1 MGCRLKYFESRN
13 NYHFLDYKF
22 KNTRIVNLTKEYDCI
37 QLSSSSSF
45 FRYSSIRNKKF
56 EEGIFSGEDVK
67 FIINILL
74 IKPIIGVIR
83 ESIYYYRKRS
93 DSSSAMQSTERKKD
107 FYYSTINL
115 VQQYLID
122 KSISIYNYIL
132 PFIQF
137 YIAYETLF
145 RIESLAYKF
154 LDLNTYHQYC
164 NIINN
169 LLKQIDKK
177 YILEQKIFSS
187 KLKMFAL
194 SKKYDKDLRY
204 EIVLKNHCLRYSNY
218 IIIDLKKYQNIIH
231 WISLYL
237 KENKLHLE
245 GEDKIWLPTE
255 NYFYFCKIGN
265 KTFFPKY
272 YYFSG
277 YDYLTMYGSVI
288 KGRIVIFDIELK
300 IKEKEVLQFFISYM
314 GITTEIITSF
324 SLYTHIPDIENSYYI
339 SGNYIIKKNNN
350 NINIYL
356 YNSHLEK
363 VFEHDYC
370 LELKKKNKGYLIN
383 YRQKYLGAKKN
394 IKNHE
399 SQQIWLIND
408 RKDQAGDNGE
418 YFFRYLKKI
427 KPKCLQF
434 YFVIDKNCSDY
445 KRFENFEN
453 IIDFN
458 SIEYFNLFLK
468 ADKIISSVSDSWV
481 NNPFS
486 DDGKYITD
494 LYHFDFVYLQN
505 GIIKDDLSWYINRNI
520 KHFDFLITSSKRE
533 YKSLLKL
540 NYGYEKR
547 NLVIAG
553 LPRFDNL
560 IQLQKIIKKK
570 KIILIFPTWRIYIK
584 GVRDLVTL
592 KTIRSEG
599 FTNTTYFN
607 FYNKLINNQQL
618 LEIMKNN
625 DYLGIFCL
633 HPNFAKQ
640 WEYFNENTIFTVKEK
655 CNHQEIL
662 VESSLLITDYS
673 SIFFDF
679 GYMLKPTIFIQFDY
693 EEYRNNQYP
702 KGYFDYE
709 KDGFGPIC
717 NGIECIVKE
726 IISNIENKCELKK
739 IYFKRI
745 KKFFKYFD
753 DANCYRTYNA
763 IKNSKNFYITNED
776 VLEINLYTI
785 IFLTILKVIFRKL
798 CWYFYF

>member
-1 MGCRLKYFESRN
+1 
-13 NYHFLDYKF
+13 
-22 KNTRIVNLTKEYDCI
+22 
-37 QLSSSSSF
+37 
-45 FRYSSIRNKKF
+45 
-56 EEGIFSGEDVK
+56 
-67 FIINILL
+67 
-74 IKPIIGVIR
+74 
-83 ESIYYYRKRS
+83 
-93 DSSSAMQSTERKKD
+93 MQNTERKKD
-107 FYYSTINL
+107 YYFSTINL

-122 KSISIYNYIL
+122 KSISIYNYVL

-154 LDLNTYHQYC
+154 LDLNSYHQYC
-164 NIINN
+164 YIINN
-169 LLKQIDKK
+169 LLKQIDEK

-187 KLKMFAL
+187 KLKLFAL
-194 SKKYDKDLRY
+194 SKKYNKDLRY
-204 EIVLKNHCLRYSNY
+204 EVFLRNYYFIYSKY
-218 IIIDLKKYQNIIH
+218 IIIDLKKYQYIIH
-231 WISLYL
+231 WIILYI
-237 KENKLHLE
+237 KENNLHLE
-245 GEDKIWLPTE
+245 GEDKMWLPKE

-277 YDYLTMYGSVI
+277 YDYLTIYGSVI
-288 KGRIVIFDIELK
+288 KGRIVTFDIKLE
-300 IKEKEVLQFFISYM
+300 IKEKEVLQFF
-314 GITTEIITSF
+314 
-324 SLYTHIPDIENSYYI
+324 I

-350 NINIYL
+350 NINIYI
-356 YNSHLEK
+356 YNNHLEK
-363 VFEHDYC
+363 VFEQDYC
-370 LELKKKNKGYLIN
+370 IELEKKNKSYLIN
-383 YRQKYLGAKKN
+383 YRQKYLEAKSNYK
-394 IKNHE
+394 KKE
-399 SQQIWLIND
+399 SHQIWLIND

-418 YFFRYLKKI
+418 YFFRYLQTI
-427 KPKCLQF
+427 KPKDIQF
-434 YFVIDKNCSDY
+434 YFIIEKNCSDY
-445 KRFENFEN
+445 KRLENFEN

-458 SIEYFNLFLK
+458 STKYLNLFLE

-481 NNPFS
+481 NNPFA

-505 GIIKDDLSWYINRNI
+505 GVIKDDLSWYINRNL
-520 KHFDFLITSSKRE
+520 KHFDLLLTSSNKE
-533 YKSLLKL
+533 YKSLLTF
-540 NYGYEKR
+540 NYKYEKR
-547 NLVIAG
+547 NLLITG

-560 IQLQKIIKKK
+560 IKLQKIIEKK

-592 KTIRSEG
+592 KTIKSER

-607 FYNKLINNQQL
+607 FYNKLINNQKL

-640 WEYFNENTIFTVKEK
+640 WEYFDENTIFTVKEK
-655 CNHQEIL
+655 CNQQEIL
-662 VESSLLITDYS
+662 AESSLLITDFS

-679 GYMLKPTIFIQFDY
+679 GYMLKPTIFVQFDH

-717 NGIECIVKE
+717 YGMQCTVKE
-726 IISNIENKCELKK
+726 IISYIENKCELKK

-745 KKFFKYFD
+745 KRFFKYFD
-753 DANCYRTYNA
+753 ESNCYRTYTG
-763 IKNSKNFYITNED
+763 IKNGKNFYIINGY
-776 VLEINLYTI
+776 VLEINLYAI
-785 IFLTILKVIFRKL
+785 IFLTILKVIYL
-798 CWYFYF
+798 FYN